1 MVVFFLKSHFMEI
14 VVLIALVLDF
24 IIANAGARRRIGF
37 GWALFL
43 GLLLSP
49 IVSLIAVVLSE
60 KIIPDEDGDIEKN
73 WGCKGPII
81 VVAIIVVGWFI
92 IFMISD
98 GI

>member
-1 MVVFFLKSHFMEI
+1 MDELDVLGGFFL
-14 VVLIALVLDF
+14 ALLLLSLAI
-24 IIANAGARRRIGF
+24 IIANAGAKRRIGF

-49 IVSLIAVVLSE
+49 IVSFVAVLFSD
-60 KIIPDEDGDIEKN
+60 KIEPDEDGDIEKN

-81 VVAIIVVGWFI
+81 VVAIIVIGWFI
-92 IFMISD
+92 IFMISG